1 MAQAANTADFFGE
14 GTAAPAAA
22 PALTQEE
29 LDRQLLARNIAAN
42 RAAATNTANI
52 NMNRQPTN
60 AAAPPG
66 AAQTAFNNGN
76 IGGASGAFN
85 AVSPA
90 GQAAFTAAHNTPGGG
105 NVSGLGSF
113 IRNPFGSAG
122 ALGAAQTIPKP
133 IVQGIGLVGEGVKA
147 GLISGAQ
154 GDSAVPN
161 QIGAGIAGVDPNGIA
176 GAVDNFVNGPG
187 VAPVQVT
194 PDAQRP
200 NAALDAAVGGPGG
213 FGGGGG
219 APINT
224 GNPGAIAG
232 AAAARMPTFGSAPSI
247 GTVAGSLNNFRPA
260 PAAPPTGAMAS
271 APGQVSMGALPGR
284 EAIQPLPG
292 TGRMGALPG
301 TVGQGALPGTVSMGT
316 LPGQTDRSLQTAA
329 LDRVLG
335 FDANTASKAEAQL
348 ADAQQMNLSNSLALA
363 RSARGGPAAQAQALR
378 AAQGEGAA
386 TMSQT
391 SRDLATLRAQEEDTA
406 KSRELQA
413 LGLGGQLS
421 GDIRTGDIGERG
433 QNVGALEASLAAGTA
448 QRGQTIGAVTAD
460 QASLASQRG
469 QTIDALLGE
478 RNAGVAERGQTVG
491 AQTAALNAGVSQ
503 RGQDVGALEA
513 ALTAGVTQRGQ
524 TVEQQ
529 IAERTA
535 GVAER
540 GQTTTAGTAANQQKL
555 DAILGTGQ
563 LAQTERN
570 AGVTERGQ
578 NINAMTS
585 QEQIAAQRDIAN
597 NSNLTEQQKI
607 AANTAIQK
615 AALGYQLTPA
625 EQIALENAR
634 IKAGQPSGL
643 QKLAAGAQAVGSVTP
658 LL

>member
-1 MAQAANTADFFGE
+1 MVQYASDANQLDLLGE
-14 GTAAPAAA
+14 GTAAAPAA
-22 PALTQEE
+22 PALTQQQIDDD
-29 LDRQLLARNIAAN
+29 LLRRQTLAN
-42 RAAATNTANI
+42 RAVATNTANI
-52 NMNRQPTN
+52 NMNRAPTN
-60 AAAPPG
+60 APAPAG
-66 AAQTAFNNGN
+66 AAQTAFQNGN
-76 IGGASGAFN
+76 IGGASGAYN
-85 AVSPA
+85 MTSPA
-90 GQAAFTAAHNTPGGG
+90 GRAAFDTMHVNAADSGYGTSAFNGVRDYFG
-105 NVSGLGSF
+105 NADL
-113 IRNPFGSAG
+113 NPFNKGPIQKQGGFDPIAPG
-122 ALGAAQTIPKP
+122 RVIDAVGDALG
-133 IVQGIGLVGEGVKA
+133 G
-147 GLISGAQ
+147 
-154 GDSAVPN
+154 PN
-161 QIGAGIAGVDPNGIA
+161 
-176 GAVDNFVNGPG
+176 

-194 PDAQRP
+194 PLDQRP
-200 NAALDAAVGGPGG
+200 NAALNAAVGGGG
-213 FGGGGG
+213 GLPGGGG
-219 APINT
+219 APQNT
-224 GNPGAIAG
+224 GNPGAIQ
-232 AAAARMPTFGSAPSI
+232 AASARLGTFGAAPSI
-247 GTVAGSLNNFRPA
+247 GMANAGLQNFRPA
-260 PAAPPTGAMAS
+260 PAAPPVGSMAS

-292 TGRMGALPG
+292 TGKLGALPG
-301 TVGQGALPGTVSMGT
+301 TVGQGALPGSVQMGA

-335 FDANTASKAEAQL
+335 FDPNTSSKAEAQL

-378 AAQGEGAA
+378 GAQAEGAA
-386 TMSQT
+386 TMSQS

-406 KSRELQA
+406 KQRELSA

-433 QNVGALEASLAAGTA
+433 QNVGALETALTAGTA

-460 QASLASQRG
+460 QAARTSQRG

-491 AQTAALNAGVSQ
+491 AQTAQLNAGVSQ

-513 ALTAGVTQRGQ
+513 ALGAGVTQRGQ

-529 IAERTA
+529 VAERNA

-540 GQTTTAGTAANQQKL
+540 GQTTQANTAANQQTL
-555 DAILGTGQ
+555 DALLGTGQ

-578 NINAMTS
+578 NIAGATS
-585 QEQIAAQRDIAN
+585 AEQIAAQRDIAN
-597 NSNLTEQQKI
+597 NANLTEQQKI

-615 AALGYQLTPA
+615 AALGYQLTPQ
-625 EQIALENAR
+625 EQIDLENAR

-643 QKLAAGAQAVGSVTP
+643 QKVLGVAQAAATVAP